1 MEFIE
6 IPPHLIV
13 FIRPASEPKP
23 MTTMTMNR
31 SVLPKLAAGLFLLAS
46 LLSSVHAANISFVGF
61 QTDLGSNWRKPSVGI
76 PLDPDPDNII
86 GSDGYHFVNRPPLWP
101 SYLTSTEI
109 LTSTFPGISGYTFI
123 DDPVAMPFLFL
134 TGTMNPNPG
143 TGVSADIFK
152 FTLASPAV
160 GRTIRVTLMVDNL
173 DITAFNAA
181 SLTLVQTNG
190 VGASNTVAT
199 TAAALNNRI
208 PDWIVFEIT
217 GGAAGDVFIV
227 RGVGGTNGTATL
239 GGVAFDS
246 VPTVSPATVFTAQ
259 ASFTSTEVFS
269 NAWNFTTVAVS
280 GDTMAVG
287 CATSNTVAVLVRN
300 GTNWVRQ
307 ALLTG
312 DNTESGDEFGR
323 SVAIYGD
330 TLVVG
335 AYGESSPANT
345 VNGIGSL
352 NTAPFSGAAYVFVR
366 TGTNWTQQAYLKP
379 SDNFVGASSWY
390 FGNSVA
396 IFGDTVA
403 IGAAQVRT
411 PVLSTGGSAAN
422 GNIGAA
428 YVFRRSG
435 TSWTQQARI
444 VPGNGNSGDS
454 FGHSVAL
461 SQDTL
466 VVGAPGEDSSANIIN
481 GSESDN
487 SISDSG
493 AAYVFARQNGVWSQQ
508 AFLKAANNSVNPNAG
523 GSGDH
528 FGYQVRISGN
538 TIVVGAPWEDSLGQG
553 DNDFGQEEGA
563 AYVFVSSGINWTQ
576 QAMLKDPD
584 FGAAYFGFS
593 TSVSGDTVLASG
605 LLATR
610 VFQRSGTIWTLQ
622 SSLPGTGFNGSGP
635 ESTALS
641 GGLAVLRTDTTSFA
655 IYDAAI
661 GRLLLEDGAGFV
673 LPFGSGSRE
682 LAVQN
687 GQPHNLVFTLR
698 NVGTTTLSNIVLSLT
713 GANASSFSI
722 PVPAATAVPVGG
734 STAFTL
740 RLSPGSGP
748 YPKSATL
755 QIASSDSS
763 QNPYPLALTGYNLLS
778 SADSDADGLNDVAEF
793 RMAAIGFNFQVKQTA
808 LVNAL
813 NTAVVPGDANSDG
826 KVDQSEFDEVYANYV
841 TNSPW
846 LMMTNVAGLGG
857 TNVTFGLNG
866 SSLGSFTV
874 EYTTDLVDWLP
885 LGLATPRYLFTDTNA
900 PAVPQRHYR
909 LKYP

>member
-1 MEFIE
+1 
-6 IPPHLIV
+6 
-13 FIRPASEPKP
+13 
-23 MTTMTMNR
+23 MTNMTMNR
-31 SVLPKLAAGLFLLAS
+31 SLLPKLAAGLFVLAA

-61 QTDLGSNWRKPSVGI
+61 QTDLGPGWRTPSVGK
-76 PLDPDPDNII
+76 PLDPDPDNIL
-86 GSDGYHFVNRPPLWP
+86 GTEGYHLVNRPPLWP

-109 LTSTFPGISGYTFI
+109 LTSIFPGISGYASI
-123 DDPVAMPFLFL
+123 DDPAAMPALFL

-152 FTLASPAV
+152 FTLASPAA
-160 GRTIRVTLMVDNL
+160 GRTIRVALMVDNL
-173 DITAFNAA
+173 NSAGYNST

-190 VGASNTVAT
+190 VGASSTVAT

-269 NAWNFTTVAVS
+269 NALNFTTVAVS

-287 CATSNTVAVLVRN
+287 CATSNTVAVLVRS

-352 NTAPFSGAAYVFVR
+352 NTAPLSGAAYVFVR
-366 TGTNWTQQAYLKP
+366 TGTNWTQQAYLKA
-379 SDNFVGASSWY
+379 SDNSVNGDVRY

-396 IFGDTVA
+396 ILGDTVA
-403 IGAAQVRT
+403 IGAAR
-411 PVLSTGGSAAN
+411 VLAPAVNVGSSAAN

-428 YVFRRSG
+428 YVFQRSG
-435 TSWTQQARI
+435 TNWTQQARM
-444 VPGNGNSGDS
+444 VPGNGNSGDA
-454 FGHSVAL
+454 FGHSVVL

-487 SISDSG
+487 SIFDAG

-508 AFLKAANNSVNPNAG
+508 AFLKAANNSVNASG
-523 GSGDH
+523 GGDR

-553 DNDFGQEEGA
+553 DNDFGQAQGA
-563 AYVFVSSGINWTQ
+563 AYVFVRSGTNWTQ

-584 FGAAYFGFS
+584 FGAIYFGFS
-593 TSVSGDTVLASG
+593 ISVSGDTVLASS

-610 VFQRSGTIWTLQ
+610 VFQRSGTTWTLQ
-622 SSLPGTGFNGSGP
+622 SSLPGTTSSGGGGP

-641 GGLAVLRTDTTSFA
+641 GGLAVLKTNTTSFT

-661 GRLLLEDGAGFV
+661 GRLVLEDGAGFV

-682 LAVQN
+682 LAVQD
-687 GQPHNLVFTLR
+687 GQPHNLVFILR
-698 NVGTTTLSNIVLSLT
+698 NVGTATLSNIVLSLT
-713 GANASSFSI
+713 GPDASRFSI
-722 PVPAATAVPVGG
+722 PVPPATAVPVGG
-734 STAFTL
+734 STSFTL
-740 RLSPGSGP
+740 SLSPGSGP

-755 QIASSDSS
+755 QIASSDTL

-826 KVDQSEFDEVYANYV
+826 VVSSTELNTVYGKYLTSPGSGLQMTDVTGMGSAKVSFALSNAMPANFSVQY
-841 TNSPW
+841 
-846 LMMTNVAGLGG
+846 
-857 TNVTFGLNG
+857 
-866 SSLGSFTV
+866 SSN
-874 EYTTDLVDWLP
+874 LVNWLP
-885 LGLATPRYLFTDTNA
+885 LGPAAIRFGFTDTNA
-900 PAVPQRHYR
+900 PGKPARYYR
-909 LKYP
+909 LTYP

>member
-1 MEFIE
+1 
-6 IPPHLIV
+6 
-13 FIRPASEPKP
+13 
-23 MTTMTMNR
+23 MTNMTLNR
-31 SVLPKLAAGLFLLAS
+31 SSLPKLAAGLFLLAS

-61 QTDLGSNWRKPSVGI
+61 QTDLGSNWRKPSLGK

-86 GSDGYHFVNRPPLWP
+86 GTDGYHFVNLPSVWP

-109 LTSTFPGISGYTFI
+109 LTSTFPGISGYAYI
-123 DDPVAMPFLFL
+123 DNPTLMPFLFL

-173 DITAFNAA
+173 DFTAFNAA

-190 VGASNTVAT
+190 VGASSTVVT
-199 TAAALNNRI
+199 TAAALNNHI

-239 GGVAFDS
+239 SGVAFDS

-269 NAWNFTTVAVS
+269 NALNLTTVAVS

-287 CATSNTVAVLVRN
+287 CVTSNTVAVLVRN

-312 DNTESGDEFGR
+312 DNTESGDEFGQ
-323 SVAIYGD
+323 SVALYGD

-335 AYGESSPANT
+335 AYGEASPANT

-403 IGAAQVRT
+403 IGAALVRT
-411 PVLSTGGSAAN
+411 PILGTGGSAAN

-428 YVFRRSG
+428 YIFQRTG

-444 VPGNGNSGDS
+444 VPGNGNLGDS

-487 SISDSG
+487 SITDAG

-508 AFLKAANNSVNPNAG
+508 AFLKAANNSVNAS
-523 GSGDH
+523 GSVGDH

-538 TIVVGAPWEDSLGQG
+538 TIVVGAPWEDSLGQAN
-553 DNDFGQEEGA
+553 NDFGAEAGA
-563 AYVFVSSGINWTQ
+563 AYVFVRSGTNWTQ

-584 FGAAYFGFS
+584 FGATFFGFS
-593 TSVSGDTVLASG
+593 SSISGDTVLASC

-610 VFQRSGTIWTLQ
+610 VFQRTGTTWTLQ
-622 SSLPGTGFNGSGP
+622 SSLPGTTFSGGGGP
-635 ESTALS
+635 EVTALS
-641 GGLAVLRTDTTSFA
+641 GGLAVLKTNTTSFT

-661 GRLLLEDGAGFV
+661 GRLLLEDGTGFA

-682 LAVQN
+682 LAVQD

-722 PVPAATAVPVGG
+722 LVPPATAVPLGG

-755 QIASSDSS
+755 QIASSDSL
-763 QNPYPLALTGYNLLS
+763 QNPYPLTLTGYNLLS

-808 LVNAL
+808 LVSAL
-813 NTAVVPGDANSDG
+813 NTAFIPGDANSDG
-826 KVDQSEFDEVYANYV
+826 KVDQSEFDAVYANYV

-857 TNVTFGLNG
+857 TNVTFGLSG

-900 PAVPQRHYR
+900 PAVPQRYYR

>member
-1 MEFIE
+1 
-6 IPPHLIV
+6 
-13 FIRPASEPKP
+13 
-23 MTTMTMNR
+23 MTMNR
-31 SVLPKLAAGLFLLAS
+31 SLLPKLAASLFLLAV

-61 QTDLGSNWRKPSVGI
+61 QTDFGSNWRKPSVGK

-86 GSDGYHFVNRPPLWP
+86 GTDGYHFVNRPPLWP
-101 SYLTSTEI
+101 SYLTGTEI
-109 LTSTFPGISGYTFI
+109 LTSTFPGISGYSFI
-123 DDPVAMPFLFL
+123 DDPIAMPFLFL

-152 FTLASPAV
+152 ITLASPAV

-246 VPTVSPATVFTAQ
+246 VPTVSPTTVFTAQ

-269 NAWNFTTVAVS
+269 NALAFTTVAVS

-352 NTAPFSGAAYVFVR
+352 NTAPVSGAAYVFVR

-379 SDNFVGASSWY
+379 SDNFVGASRWF

-403 IGAAQVRT
+403 IGAAQVRN
-411 PVLSTGGSAAN
+411 PQLSLGSGSAAN

-428 YVFRRSG
+428 YVFQRSG
-435 TSWTQQARI
+435 TNWTQQARI
-444 VPGNGNSGDS
+444 VPGNGNVDDA
-454 FGHSVAL
+454 FGQSVAL

-466 VVGAPGEDSSANIIN
+466 VVGAPGDDSSANIIN
-481 GSESDN
+481 GSDSDN
-487 SISDSG
+487 SITDAG

-508 AFLKAANNSVNPNAG
+508 AFLKAANNFVNSVNP
-523 GSGDH
+523 GSAGDH

-538 TIVVGAPWEDSLGQG
+538 TIVVGAPWENSLGQG
-553 DNDFGQEEGA
+553 DNDFGQLEGA
-563 AYVFVSSGINWTQ
+563 AYVFVRSGINWTQ

-584 FGAAYFGFS
+584 FDAGYFGFS
-593 TSVSGDTVLASG
+593 TSVSGDTVLASS

-610 VFQRSGTIWTLQ
+610 VFQRSGTTWTLQ
-622 SSLPGTGFNGSGP
+622 SSLPGTISSGGGGP
-635 ESTALS
+635 EVTALS
-641 GGLAVLRTDTTSFA
+641 GGLAVLRTTTTSFT

-682 LAVQN
+682 LAVQE
-687 GQPHNLVFTLR
+687 GQPHNLGFILR
-698 NVGTTTLSNIVLSLT
+698 NIGTTTLSNIVLSLT

-722 PVPAATAVPVGG
+722 PVPPATAVPVGG

-755 QIASSDSS
+755 QIASSDTM

-808 LVNAL
+808 MVNAL
-813 NTAVVPGDANSDG
+813 KTAIIPGDANSDG

-857 TNVTFGLNG
+857 TNVTFGLSG

-874 EYTTDLVDWLP
+874 EYTTDLVDWQP

-900 PAVPQRHYR
+900 PAVPQRYYR